1 VVWSQEQL
9 VARDDKDVVEMH
21 IGQRPDPQGGD
32 TLTRGVTFDARPV
45 QETGLAGTSLQDKE
59 VITVKDSQ
67 DQATL
72 MPVGGGSV
80 QIGVK

>member
-1 VVWSQEQL
+1 VARGQEHL
-9 VARDDKDVVEMH
+9 VARDNRDVVEIH
-21 IGQRPDPQGGD
+21 VGQRPDPQGGD
-32 TLTRGVTFDARPV
+32 AFTRSVTFDARPV

-67 DQATL
+67 NQATL